1 MPKAVRQ
8 RIIPAEAATALQ
20 PAIFED
26 LRRAEPS
33 VPASTAADTTAVQE
47 VPMLPELP
55 PAAEPQEEAAPSVS
69 EDWSLELQRAY
80 EQGFEDGKTAAAAL
94 YEAEFRRHRQWLQ
107 RFDQVVAQ
115 LQQQAVQLQEQAMS
129 AALRL
134 AFIVAEHILRGELRR
149 NPEQLAALVSSALA
163 AIPEQVGG
171 LQLRLHPDTIAVLEQ
186 VGSQVLQN
194 PEMRIVVDFVV
205 ESEGCIVES
214 RWGIVDARLS
224 EQLRAIWEQLQ

>member
-33 VPASTAADTTAVQE
+33 VPAPTAADTTAVQE

-115 LQQQAVQLQEQAMS
+115 LQQQAVQLQEQVMS

-194 PEMRIVVDFVV
+194 PEVRIVVDPAV
-205 ESEGCIVES
+205 EPEGCIVES